1 MDVVSTADELREQL
15 TDWRHEGE
23 HIALV
28 PTMGNLNAG
37 HLSLVEI
44 AREHAE
50 RVVVSIFV
58 NPTQFDEDKVFE
70 DFPRTLERDR
80 RLLDRE
86 NADLVFM
93 PDVETLYPFGIDN
106 ATLVS
111 VPALS
116 DELFGLFR
124 PGHFNG
130 VSSVITRLFNLVQPD
145 VAVFGQKDYQ
155 QQLVINRL
163 VKDLNLPIKVI
174 CGETVREDDGLALSS
189 KNRYLSEEE
198 RALTPKIHETL
209 DEIGHELENGQRIF
223 EDLETQAF
231 EKLKS
236 LGFMPEYVSIR
247 RAENLDAPNRDCDEL
262 VVLVSA
268 WLGKAHLIDNLV
280 VHI

>member
-1 MDVVSTADELREQL
+1 
-15 TDWRHEGE
+15 
-23 HIALV
+23 
-28 PTMGNLNAG
+28 
-37 HLSLVEI
+37 
-44 AREHAE
+44 
-50 RVVVSIFV
+50 
-58 NPTQFDEDKVFE
+58 
-70 DFPRTLERDR
+70 
-80 RLLDRE
+80 
-86 NADLVFM
+86 M

-116 DELFGLFR
+116 DELCGLFR
-124 PGHFNG
+124 PGHFDG

-163 VKDLNLPIKVI
+163 VKDLNLPIKII

-189 KNRYLSEEE
+189 KNRHLSEEE
-198 RALTPKIHETL
+198 RALAPKIHETL
-209 DEIGHELENGQRIF
+209 DEIEHELENGQRNF
-223 EDLETQAF
+223 EVLETQAF

-236 LGFMPEYVSIR
+236 LGFTPEYVSIR
-247 RAENLDAPNRDCDEL
+247 RAENLDPPNRDCDEL

>member
-1 MDVVSTADELREQL
+1 
-15 TDWRHEGE
+15 
-23 HIALV
+23 
-28 PTMGNLNAG
+28 
-37 HLSLVEI
+37 
-44 AREHAE
+44 
-50 RVVVSIFV
+50 
-58 NPTQFDEDKVFE
+58 
-70 DFPRTLERDR
+70 
-80 RLLDRE
+80 
-86 NADLVFM
+86 M

-198 RALTPKIHETL
+198 RALAPKIHETL
-209 DEIGHELENGQRIF
+209 DEIGHELENGQRNF

-247 RAENLDAPNRDCDEL
+247 RAENLDALNRDCDEL